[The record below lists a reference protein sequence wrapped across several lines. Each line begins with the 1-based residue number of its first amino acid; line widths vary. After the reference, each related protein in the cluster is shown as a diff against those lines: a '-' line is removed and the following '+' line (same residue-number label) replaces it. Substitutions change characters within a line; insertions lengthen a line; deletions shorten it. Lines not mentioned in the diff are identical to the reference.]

1 VDTEKVLTNPM
12 KKLINPILAFASM
25 ALLIWNPYP
34 LQVLELKTF
43 DWIMST
49 QSIIQNDN
57 ILLVDLDEEI
67 VKEYQGYP
75 LPRSLYAELISQT
88 QAIPG
93 ITVLMPDPDI
103 RNKEYDTQLSNVMS
117 YVPTVLAYAASVQA
131 TEGGPH
137 VGTTQIGESPIP
149 WLFQYP
155 GVLRQTPALAESA
168 EGVGLITS
176 APELD
181 GVVRRVPLAISSQD
195 KLYPSFALEM
205 LRVGV
210 GDPSYQIKVMEAGV
224 EWLRIPNYP
233 TITTDANARVWMT
246 SNINF
251 YRQSAKEYL
260 ENPIQGANF
269 VIFGVTAEGV
279 VNPVPT
285 AKGMV
290 YPHEIQAQI
299 LHHLIYGTSPVQP
312 IWAESAELGIAL
324 ILLLVI
330 MLTATRVYF
339 SLPALI
345 VSLFLIYV
353 GTIWNFVQGFL
364 LDMSGIVIVSFL
376 YWSIVTFRAF
386 IEQFFLRRQV
396 KKQFG
401 TYLSPD
407 MVKMLQKDPSLLK
420 LGGER
425 REMTFLFTDIMGF
438 TPVSEAFKKNDD
450 PEGLVELINTYL
462 DSMTKI
468 ILNNG
473 GTIDKYMGDCIMA
486 FWNAPL
492 SEPKHAE
499 LAVKSAIE
507 IRAKTVELNQQF
519 KDQGLDLPP
528 INVGTG
534 VNTGTC
540 IVGNMG
546 SETRFDYS
554 VIGDAVN
561 LAARLEATAGR
572 GDYAQWPVVI
582 SRSTIEQCPFPDQY
596 TEIGDILVKG
606 KSEPIKIYSP

>member
-1 VDTEKVLTNPM
+1 MDTEEVLINAM
-12 KKLINPILAFASM
+12 KKLINPLLALASM

-34 LQVLELKTF
+34 FKVLELKTF

-49 QSIIQNDN
+49 QKEVQNDN
-57 ILLVDLDEEI
+57 ILIVDLDEEI

-75 LPRSLYAELISQT
+75 LPRSLYADLISQT
-88 QAIPG
+88 YAIPG

-103 RNKEYDTQLSNVMS
+103 RNKENDIELSSVMK
-117 YVPTVLAYAASVQA
+117 YTPTVLAYAASVQA

-149 WLFQYP
+149 WLYQYP
-155 GVLRQTPALAESA
+155 GILRQTPALAESA
-168 EGVGLITS
+168 KGVGLITS

-181 GVVRRVPLAISSQD
+181 GVVRRVPLAVSSQE
-195 KLYPSFALEM
+195 KLYPSFSLEM

-233 TITTDANARVWMT
+233 TITTDANARVWIT

-251 YRQSAKEYL
+251 YRQTAKEYL
-260 ENPIQGANF
+260 ENPLQGANF

-285 AKGMV
+285 AKGMM
-290 YPHEIQAQI
+290 YPHEVQANV

-312 IWAESAELGIAL
+312 IWAETAEIGVAL
-324 ILLLVI
+324 VLLLVI
-330 MLTATRVYF
+330 MFTATRVYY
-339 SLPALI
+339 SLPALV
-345 VSLFLIYV
+345 VSLFIIYV
-353 GTIWNFVQGFL
+353 ATVWNFLQGLL
-364 LDMSGIVIVSFL
+364 LDMSGIAIVSFL

-492 SEPKHAE
+492 AEPKHAE

-572 GDYAQWPVVI
+572 GDYAQWPVVL
-582 SRSTIEQCPFPDQY
+582 SSSTVEQCPFPDQF

>member
-1 VDTEKVLTNPM
+1 
-12 KKLINPILAFASM
+12 M
-25 ALLIWNPYP
+25 AL
-34 LQVLELKTF
+34 
-43 DWIMST
+43 
-49 QSIIQNDN
+49 
-57 ILLVDLDEEI
+57 
-67 VKEYQGYP
+67 
-75 LPRSLYAELISQT
+75 
-88 QAIPG
+88 
-93 ITVLMPDPDI
+93 
-103 RNKEYDTQLSNVMS
+103 
-117 YVPTVLAYAASVQA
+117 
-131 TEGGPH
+131 
-137 VGTTQIGESPIP
+137 P

-155 GVLRQTPALAESA
+155 GILRQTPALAESA
-168 EGVGLITS
+168 EGVGLVTS

-181 GVVRRVPLAISSQD
+181 GVVRRIPLAVNSQD

-210 GDPSYQIKVMEAGV
+210 GDPSYQIMTKEAGV

-233 TITTDANARVWMT
+233 TVTTDSNARVWIT
-246 SNINF
+246 SNIDF

-260 ENPIQGANF
+260 ENPITGASF

-285 AKGMV
+285 AKGMM
-290 YPHEIQAQI
+290 YPHEVQANV
-299 LHHLIYGTSPVQP
+299 LHHLILGTSPVQP
-312 IWAESAELGIAL
+312 IWAETAELGIAL
-324 ILLLVI
+324 LLIVLILF
-330 MLTATRVYF
+330 TASRIYL
-339 SLPALI
+339 SLPVLLASFLGLYYGAL
-345 VSLFLIYV
+345 YY
-353 GTIWNFVQGFL
+353 FVQGLL
-364 LDMSGIVIVSFL
+364 LDISGIIIIGFL
-376 YWSIVTFRAF
+376 YWAAVTFRAF
-386 IEQFFLRRQV
+386 VEQFFLRRQV

-407 MVKMLQKDPSLLK
+407 MVKMLQDDPSLLK

-425 REMTFLFTDIMGF
+425 KEMTFLFTDIMGF

-450 PEGLVELINTYL
+450 PEGLVDLINTYL

-468 ILNNG
+468 ILKNG

-492 SEPKHAE
+492 DEPDHADK
-499 LAVKSAIE
+499 AVKSAIE
-507 IRAKTVELNQQF
+507 IRRKTVELNEQF
-519 KDQGLDLPP
+519 KQQGLNLPP

-572 GDYAQWPVVI
+572 NDYKDWPIIV
-582 SRSTIEQCPFPDQY
+582 SRDTMELCRWPYNFKLIDS
-596 TEIGDILVKG
+596 ILVKG
-606 KSEPIKIYSP
+606 KSEPVEIYGV

>member
-1 VDTEKVLTNPM
+1 M
-12 KKLINPILAFASM
+12 KKLINLGIGIAFL
-25 ALLIWNPYP
+25 ALLVWNPAP
-34 LQVLELKTF
+34 LQILELKMF

-49 QSIIQNDN
+49 QSKIQNTN
-57 ILLVDLDEEI
+57 ILLVDIDEDTVE
-67 VKEYQGYP
+67 KYGGYP
-75 LPRSLYAELISQT
+75 LPRTAYRDLIWT
-88 QAIPG
+88 TEAIPG

-103 RNKEYDTQLSNVMS
+103 RDRMNDAELATAMALK
-117 YVPTVLAYAASVQA
+117 PTILAYAASTQVE
-131 TEGGPH
+131 TLGPH
-137 VGTTQIGESPIP
+137 VGTAQIGESPLP
-149 WLFQYP
+149 WLFKYP
-155 GVLRQTPALAESA
+155 GILRQTPALAETA
-168 EGVGLITS
+168 KGVGLITS

-181 GVVRRVPLAISSQD
+181 GVVRRMPLAVNSQG

-210 GDPSYQIKVMEAGV
+210 GDPSYQLMTKETGV
-224 EWLRIPNYP
+224 EWLRVPNYP
-233 TITTDANARVWMT
+233 TITTDANARVWIT
-246 SNINF
+246 SNIDF
-251 YRQSAKEYL
+251 FRQSAIEFL
-260 ENPIQGANF
+260 ENPLVGASF

-285 AKGMV
+285 AKGMM
-290 YPHEIQAQI
+290 YPHEIQANV
-299 LHHLIYGTSPVQP
+299 LHHLILGTAPVQP
-312 IWAESAELGIAL
+312 AWAQVAELGL
-324 ILLLVI
+324 GLLLI
-330 MLTATRVYF
+330 IFILITATRVYF

-345 VSLFLIYV
+345 VSIFLLY
-353 GTIWNFVQGFL
+353 TASLYYFVQGLL
-364 LDMSGIVIVSFL
+364 LDISGIVLVGFL
-376 YWSIVTFRAF
+376 YWSVVTFRAF

-425 REMTFLFTDIMGF
+425 KEMTFLFTDIMGF
-438 TPVSEAFKKNDD
+438 TPVSEVFKNKDD

-468 ILNNG
+468 ILANG

-492 SEPKHAE
+492 ECPNHADE
-499 LAVKSAIE
+499 AVKSAIE
-507 IRAKTVELNQQF
+507 IKRKTVELNEEF
-519 KDQGLDLPP
+519 KKQGLDLPP

-534 VNTGTC
+534 VNSGTC

-572 GDYAQWPVVI
+572 NDYKEWPI
-582 SRSTIEQCPFPDQY
+582 ILSHDTMELCKYPHNFKS
-596 TEIGDILVKG
+596 IGEILVKG
-606 KSEPIKIYSP
+606 KSEPIKIYAV

>member
-1 VDTEKVLTNPM
+1 M
-12 KKLINPILAFASM
+12 KKFINLAIGIAFL

-34 LQVLELKTF
+34 FKILELKSF
-43 DWIMST
+43 DWFMSI
-49 QSIIQNDN
+49 QSKVQNTN

-67 VKEYQGYP
+67 VEEYRGYP
-75 LPRSLYAELISQT
+75 LPRTIYKELIWAT
-88 QAIPG
+88 DAIPG

-103 RNKEYDTQLSNVMS
+103 RDTVNDIELATAMAMKG
-117 YVPTVLAYAASVQA
+117 TVLAYAASTQA

-137 VGTTQIGESPIP
+137 VGTAQIGESPLP
-149 WLFQYP
+149 WLFRYP
-155 GVLRQTPALAESA
+155 GILRQTPALAKSA

-181 GVVRRVPLAISSQD
+181 GVVRRIPLAVNSQD

-210 GDPSYQIKVMEAGV
+210 GDPSYQIMTRETGI
-224 EWLRIPNYP
+224 EWLRVPNYP
-233 TITTDANARVWMT
+233 NIVTDANARVWIT
-246 SNINF
+246 SNIDF
-251 YRQSAKEYL
+251 FRQSAKDFL
-260 ENPIQGANF
+260 ENPIAGASF

-285 AKGMV
+285 AKGMM
-290 YPHEIQAQI
+290 YPHEVQANV
-299 LHHLIYGTSPVQP
+299 LHHLILGTSPVQP
-312 IWAESAELGIAL
+312 VWAKTAELGIG
-324 ILLLVI
+324 LLLIILV
-330 MLTATRVYF
+330 LFTASRVYL
-339 SLPALI
+339 SLPVLLLAIGGLYYGALHY
-345 VSLFLIYV
+345 FA
-353 GTIWNFVQGFL
+353 QGLL
-364 LDMSGIVIVSFL
+364 LDISGVIIIGFL
-376 YWSIVTFRAF
+376 YWSVVTFRAF

-425 REMTFLFTDIMGF
+425 KEMTFLFTDIMGF
-438 TPVSEAFKKNDD
+438 TPVSEVFKNKDD
-450 PEGLVELINTYL
+450 PEGLVDLINTYL

-468 ILNNG
+468 ILHNG

-492 SEPKHAE
+492 DCPNHADK
-499 LAVKSAIE
+499 AVKSAIE
-507 IRAKTVELNQQF
+507 IRKKTEELNKQF
-519 KDQGLDLPP
+519 KEQDLGLPP

-534 VNTGTC
+534 VNSGTC

-572 GDYAQWPVVI
+572 HDYKEYPIII
-582 SRSTIEQCPFPDQY
+582 SEDTMKLCSFNCKN
-596 TEIGDILVKG
+596 IGNILVKG
-606 KSEPIKIYSP
+606 KSEPVNIYAV